1 MTLEILTSDA
11 LAATRHG
18 FFTRRGGTSS
28 GIFKGLNCGAG
39 SSDQSEA
46 VTINRR
52 RVADAMQVPH
62 DHLMGVHQI
71 HSADVVTVGSAT
83 QDRPKADAL
92 VTATKGIAL
101 SVLSADCQPVLFAD
115 TQAGVIGAAHAGWK
129 GALDG
134 VLPQT
139 VEAMI
144 ALGAKRENICAAI
157 GPCISQRAYE
167 VGLDFMDNFM
177 DDDPDN
183 ARFFAQGNGDKLQFD
198 LPAFGLKSLRTAGI
212 TKAEWTQHCT
222 YNDQERFYSY
232 RRSVHQKEAD
242 YGRLIA
248 VITI

>member
-11 LAATRHG
+11 LATTRHG

-167 VGLDFMDNFM
+167 VGPDFIDNFM
-177 DDDPDN
+177 DEDPDN
-183 ARFFAQGNGDKLQFD
+183 AHFFAQGNGDKLQFN
-198 LPAFGLKSLRTAGI
+198 LPAFGLKSLRSAGI
-212 TKAEWTQHCT
+212 TKAVWTQHCT
-222 YNDQERFYSY
+222 YNDPDRFYSY

-248 VITI
+248 AITL

>member
-11 LAATRHG
+11 LGAMQHG

-46 VTINRR
+46 VIINRG

-167 VGLDFMDNFM
+167 VGPDFMDNFM
-177 DDDPDN
+177 DEDPDN

-212 TKAEWTQHCT
+212 TKAEWTRHCT
-222 YNDQERFYSY
+222 YNDPERFYSY

-248 VITI
+248 AITL

>member
-11 LAATRHG
+11 LGAMQHG

-46 VTINRR
+46 VIINRG

-144 ALGAKRENICAAI
+144 VPQLVPVSANALMRSDRISWIISWTKTQITPASLPKATAISYNLICPPL
-157 GPCISQRAYE
+157 G
-167 VGLDFMDNFM
+167 
-177 DDDPDN
+177 
-183 ARFFAQGNGDKLQFD
+183 
-198 LPAFGLKSLRTAGI
+198 
-212 TKAEWTQHCT
+212 
-222 YNDQERFYSY
+222 
-232 RRSVHQKEAD
+232 
-242 YGRLIA
+242 
-248 VITI
+248 